1 MNVVCLSLVAGVLVP
16 ALAFAQARSIT
27 IHADTLLDGR
37 GTVLRNQT
45 ITVTGSTITSIAPAK
60 GPADCELR
68 GLTVMPGWIDPHV
81 HIDWHFGLNGKSNP
95 RGEKPQEAVLFA
107 AENAYKTLM
116 GGFTTVQSVGSPN
129 DKYLRDIIN
138 RGLLPGPRIL
148 TSLAAL
154 TDQNAGTP
162 EQIRQWVRQTAKD
175 GADLI
180 KIFASGSSRDGGR
193 KSLTDEQIQAA
204 CGEARAVGLRAMV
217 HAQRDDAAI
226 PSILAGCQALEHGT
240 YFSDRVL
247 QMIAEHGVYF
257 TPNVGLVSQ
266 NYVENKEHFIGTG
279 NYTEESIALTA
290 TLIPIKLEMFKRA
303 LTIKN
308 LKMPFG
314 TDAVAGAH
322 GRNIEELIAR
332 VQQGGQDPGAALIGV
347 TSLAAEALGLR
358 NRIGTLAPGMEADIV
373 AVQGD
378 PLKDVTTLRNPLF
391 IMKGGKVYK
400 NTPVAARAAGM

>member
-1 MNVVCLSLVAGVLVP
+1 MRLVCLSVATCVLVP
-16 ALAFAQARSIT
+16 GLALAQTRPIT
-27 IHADTLLDGR
+27 IHADTLLDGKGR
-37 GTVLRNQT
+37 ILRDQT
-45 ITVTGSTITSIAPAK
+45 ITVTGSKIASISPRE
-60 GPADCELR
+60 GPADYELP

-95 RGEKPQEAVLFA
+95 PGEKPQEAMLFA
-107 AENAYKTLM
+107 AENAYATLM

-129 DKYLRDIIN
+129 DKYLRDVIN
-138 RGLLPGPRIL
+138 RGVLPGPRIL
-148 TSLAAL
+148 TSLSAL
-154 TDQNAGTP
+154 TDRNAGTP
-162 EQIRQWVRQTAKD
+162 DQIRQWVRQTAKD

-193 KSLTDEQIQAA
+193 KSLSDEQIQAV

-226 PSILAGCQALEHGT
+226 PSILAGCTALEHGT
-240 YFSDRVL
+240 YFSDKVL

-279 NYTEESIALTA
+279 NYTEETIALTA
-290 TLIPIKLEMFKRA
+290 TLVPIKLEMFKRA
-303 LTIKN
+303 LKIKN

-332 VQQGGQDPGAALIGV
+332 VQQGGQDPMTALIGV
-347 TSLAAEALGLR
+347 TSLAAEALGMEKQ
-358 NRIGTLAPGMEADIV
+358 IGSLAAGMEADIV
-373 AVQGD
+373 AVQGN
-378 PLKDVTTLRNPLF
+378 PLQNVGTMRNPLF
-391 IMKGGKVYK
+391 IMKAGKVYR
-400 NTPVAARAAGM
+400 NSPAGRAVVR

>member
-1 MNVVCLSLVAGVLVP
+1 
-16 ALAFAQARSIT
+16 
-27 IHADTLLDGR
+27 
-37 GTVLRNQT
+37 
-45 ITVTGSTITSIAPAK
+45 
-60 GPADCELR
+60 
-68 GLTVMPGWIDPHV
+68 V

-95 RGEKPQEAVLFA
+95 PGEQPQETVLFA
-107 AENAYKTLM
+107 AENAYVTLM

-138 RGLLPGPRIL
+138 RGLLAGPRIL
-148 TSLAAL
+148 TSLGAL
-154 TDQNAGTP
+154 TAQNAGTP

-193 KSLTDEQIQAA
+193 KTLTDEQIQAA
-204 CGEARAVGLRAMV
+204 CGEARAVGLRTMV

-226 PSILAGCQALEHGT
+226 PAILAGCRAIEHGT
-240 YFSDRVL
+240 YFSDKVL
-247 QMIAEHGVYF
+247 QMIAGHGVYF

-303 LTIKN
+303 LKIKN

-347 TSLAAEALGLR
+347 TSLAAEALGLQDQ
-358 NRIGTLAPGMEADIV
+358 IGTLAPGMEADMV

-391 IMKGGKVYK
+391 IMKGGRVYK
-400 NTPVAARAAGM
+400 NTPVAARASGM